1 MGQKETNSL
10 TPPPKTQHVAVSRAQ
25 EDTPIEIRNRD
36 KKHDDEKVE
45 RPGKAWI
52 NDTIEVGRTDGT
64 NMN

>member
-10 TPPPKTQHVAVSRAQ
+10 KSPPRTQHSAVSRAQ

-36 KKHDDEKVE
+36 KKHYDEKVE

-52 NDTIEVGRTDGT
+52 SDTIRRWAASMELT
-64 NMN
+64 